1 MGGFEDAF
9 AVILA
14 GVHTLPGSG
23 GGSINPFASLEANRR
38 DLAEITRTRHLAEL
52 GATGHVTFGLY
63 VQGFGD
69 AETGSL
75 CDVAVIPSSLVFLDA
90 DASAPPGAEIGRAP
104 RDGLTLEAE
113 AFRSTVLAQEF
124 PNAPWTI
131 RSMQGPGAV
140 DLRGRV
146 TVRWPAGEASFA
158 FATPEGA
165 QEAVETVRRHL
176 SKTPEL

>member
-1 MGGFEDAF
+1 MTGFEDAL

-14 GVHTLPGSG
+14 GVHTLPGAG
-23 GGSINPFASLEANRR
+23 ERINPFASLEANRR
-38 DLAEITRTRHLAEL
+38 DLEEITRARHLADL
-52 GATGHVTFGLY
+52 GAFGHVTFGLY
-63 VQGFGD
+63 VQGFGEM
-69 AETGSL
+69 ETGSL
-75 CDVAVIPSSLVFLDA
+75 CDVAVIPSSVVFLDA

-104 RDGLTLEAE
+104 REGLTLEATE
-113 AFRSTVLAQEF
+113 FRSTVLAQDF
-124 PNAPWTI
+124 ADAPWTV

-165 QEAVETVRRHL
+165 LEAVEAVRRHL
-176 SKTPEL
+176 SKTPGL